1 MCISPGN
8 DFLFGFGSND
18 KIILIRC
25 PQNVYLAIQ
34 EAIHVTSK
42 FEVQC
47 ETSFTYRNEEVI
59 EIKMTGEPWA
69 ALEEE
74 FSPSRRLLVE
84 IIKRIKDLN
93 WKFLG
98 TTNLKG
104 SFDALF
110 FLQNFPEFDGNN
122 EKPEPSTSFQEQN
135 SPTKELPNIDIL
147 KKEHSLNNQ
156 PMAVVSFNGKDKL
169 RLLDFRDPE
178 IVPIISWTISH
189 LYDSADFKPIIGDYF
204 GSTEFVLPDTP
215 FYCDN
220 EKTSLSTIR
229 SRTMIC
235 AVMSALNSRGWEVH
249 TTFDSPPTSQNLS
262 VLIMSRCS
270 PCVYP
275 YACISMTGSN
285 QLNFVAFR
293 PNDCETLKMIAQ
305 QAYAP
310 GIEFEEEFL
319 DSSETDGA
327 NPSKSISLLLK
338 GQPWTEHSAYSCH
351 GKSMLLLLLVKAE
364 ILGWRL
370 IASISTSNKT
380 IKIKKSCFRT
390 DEIPADIDSWFFRFV
405 GEPQKPFKQQQE
417 HDLNSFS
424 NCNGQ
429 THEQKYNSKN
439 CQMFPGTNEGNSFEG
454 IPSSIS
460 SNTVIPIN
468 NHNDRHPPEM
478 IYMHSFASGKN
489 QHSYPNG
496 LSKSTPTSSF
506 EIQEEKL
513 MTTLV

>member
-110 FLQNFPEFDGNN
+110 FLQNFPEFDGNS
-122 EKPEPSTSFQEQN
+122 EKVEPSTSFQEQN
-135 SPTKELPNIDIL
+135 SPTKELPNIDAL

-156 PMAVVSFNGKDKL
+156 PMAIVSFNGKDKL

-270 PCVYP
+270 PFVYP
-275 YACISMTGSN
+275 YACISMFIDLTN
-285 QLNFVAFR
+285 
-293 PNDCETLKMIAQ
+293 
-305 QAYAP
+305 
-310 GIEFEEEFL
+310 
-319 DSSETDGA
+319 
-327 NPSKSISLLLK
+327 
-338 GQPWTEHSAYSCH
+338 
-351 GKSMLLLLLVKAE
+351 
-364 ILGWRL
+364 L
-370 IASISTSNKT
+370 I
-380 IKIKKSCFRT
+380 
-390 DEIPADIDSWFFRFV
+390 WLQFFF
-405 GEPQKPFKQQQE
+405 F
-417 HDLNSFS
+417 
-424 NCNGQ
+424 
-429 THEQKYNSKN
+429 
-439 CQMFPGTNEGNSFEG
+439 
-454 IPSSIS
+454 
-460 SNTVIPIN
+460 
-468 NHNDRHPPEM
+468 
-478 IYMHSFASGKN
+478 
-489 QHSYPNG
+489 
-496 LSKSTPTSSF
+496 
-506 EIQEEKL
+506 
-513 MTTLV
+513 